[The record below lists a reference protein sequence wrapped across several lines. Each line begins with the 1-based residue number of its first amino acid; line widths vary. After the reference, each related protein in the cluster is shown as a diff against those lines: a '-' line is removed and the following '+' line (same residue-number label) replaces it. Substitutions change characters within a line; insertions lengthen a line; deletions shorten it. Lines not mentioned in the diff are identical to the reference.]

1 SRFSRTE
8 IELARN
14 VPGVEAVHAMYI
26 EKVLA
31 NLRKPN
37 STSRPI
43 RVLGS
48 DPRSQ
53 LFTPDFQPTI
63 DAHREQLLAPRSA
76 LIDTTT
82 KKSIYGIAV
91 SGASPAQPMEVEL
104 ANQRLLLAGTFRLGA
119 DFVND
124 GNILMSLEN
133 FALFFPHRSGYGAD
147 PLSAVDLGLVKCRPG
162 EDLATVRAG
171 LDELLGDGVKVVSR
185 EQYIKDE
192 ISVWRDNTP
201 IGAIFK
207 VGMIMGFVVGILICY
222 QVLFNDIADHMAEF
236 ATLKAMGYGKAFFV
250 GVVVREAFYLSL
262 LGFVPGTLISW
273 LLFLLTRWLTGL
285 TMEMSLAGIGMT
297 LLLTVAMCVLS
308 GLLAVRK
315 LMTADPASLF

>member
-1 SRFSRTE
+1 
-8 IELARN
+8 
-14 VPGVEAVHAMYI
+14 
-26 EKVLA
+26 
-31 NLRKPN
+31 
-37 STSRPI
+37 
-43 RVLGS
+43 
-48 DPRSQ
+48 
-53 LFTPDFQPTI
+53 
-63 DAHREQLLAPRSA
+63 
-76 LIDTTT
+76 
-82 KKSIYGIAV
+82 
-91 SGASPAQPMEVEL
+91 
-104 ANQRLLLAGTFRLGA
+104 
-119 DFVND
+119 
-124 GNILMSLEN
+124 
-133 FALFFPHRSGYGAD
+133 
-147 PLSAVDLGLVKCRPG
+147 
-162 EDLATVRAG
+162 
-171 LDELLGDGVKVVSR
+171 
-185 EQYIKDE
+185 
-192 ISVWRDNTP
+192 VWRDNTP

-236 ATLKAMGYGKAFFV
+236 TTLKAMGYGKAFFV